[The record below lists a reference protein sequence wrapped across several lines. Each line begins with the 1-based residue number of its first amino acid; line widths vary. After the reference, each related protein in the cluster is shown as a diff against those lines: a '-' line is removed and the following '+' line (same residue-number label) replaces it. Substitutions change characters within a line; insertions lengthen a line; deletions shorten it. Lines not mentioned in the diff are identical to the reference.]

1 MQLPH
6 TSQSNQATQTFQVKP
21 LSAKLVS
28 ILAIAT
34 MAIALTGC
42 GGGGGSSLAVTPG
55 SSSNGSDTDIGS
67 GSGSGSGAGTSN
79 DSGSGNGSG
88 TANGSGT
95 GTGTGT
101 DNTPTPSGETPVTP
115 VPTVNS
121 VNPATSFNVK
131 GATVLYTTAQAISSA
146 QLNAGLLRSSRALPT
161 FVSGKNTAA
170 KNGLMAGLAGN
181 SNAFNLVAVTSDGI
195 SHQAI
200 ESPYLSRVLY
210 TVSPSSINQTDERRF
225 VDPNVYIAFSSD
237 PIEGD
242 SNDYSQFILKTVN
255 QPCALYYVNTGNNS
269 QGCALPNVEPT
280 PYFGSDFGKV
290 DGSNRKPL
298 QFDSE
303 GNIYVVGKPFTV
315 SNEKIIK
322 KPYARLYKIQ
332 RGTFAATP
340 LTQDNESVAFFT
352 VLASGEPVVA
362 ISRQTGFDLAV
373 FVTKNGATARRTI
386 ASQISEP
393 FINLDTY
400 RTLFYGSSAGNNK
413 AVNIVRTSE
422 SNLERAVINYNT
434 GTPTGYNLTVSST
447 TYSSLIPRRV
457 ISGDDGNFYTV
468 FSATAANSDSALLI
482 YQTLPFKRDAVAAIP
497 VTGEWW
503 TWMKNR
509 PLQIK
514 RGVLYYA
521 TTQDRAN
528 IGSVDIIKVV
538 RLTDGTTQS
547 LFADK
552 NYRID
557 SWKALG
563 DTLHFSGI
571 DNDTNQVV
579 QGQVNTKKIA
589 QQRDWSAAAWQNLIP
604 ATVTPSASA
613 RASSILVED
622 LESLAPQQP
631 QTDTGMAP
639 AIVTIQSTDK
649 SAALTFTKYMYKT
662 GVESKLHIV
671 ANQGGTTTPALFPV
685 WGYQNLHLV
694 YDTSNG
700 LSDNQTTGL
709 PTGSG
714 SYQISAEDLP
724 DAYGWSI
731 ANIYYMVSET
741 QNGTY
746 SLVATD
752 SVPSAPTVSPAV
764 VDITRA
770 ASGTQAVS
778 ISGNGFTLNSIYQI
792 STNHGTWTNGTAG
805 TLSFNNA
812 NSMSVT
818 VDKTLPEGTF
828 LRLRVCS
835 SSSANASCSN
845 DYVTI
850 NIGNTQSSGN
860 RYIAVGSF
868 AKEECVKDDATGLI
882 WEGKTAGGS
891 RADTNYF
898 TNFDSTSS
906 PQKWGGPGLI
916 YINPTQAD
924 IDAGNNS
931 IAYIKTINS
940 TALCGF
946 TDWRLPTNNEL
957 LAILDSNNSSPA
969 INRTW
974 FPNTSPHS
982 LYWTST
988 STKINL
994 DNGSYVDDALYVHF
1008 YEGYN
1013 GASLRVGGKY
1023 TIRLVRSS
1031 NSILAAPVVT
1041 HASVDVTPAASGTQA
1056 VSISGSGFTANSVYQ
1071 ISENHEEWINGET
1084 STLTFHST
1092 ASLTV
1097 AVDKSWGEGNF
1108 LRLRVCSNPNVEAS
1122 CSNNYIA
1129 VNFGNTQSSGN
1140 RYIAVGSYAKEEC
1153 VKDDATGLVW
1163 EGKTTI
1169 GIRSSQNLYTNYNS
1183 TFIGQKSNGVFPT
1196 QAEIDAST
1204 NSIGYKNMVNNIA
1217 LCGFTDWRLPNF
1229 RELLTINDSSRSN
1242 PSINTTWFPNMQ
1254 GNGYGYYY
1262 WSSASI
1268 YSFNDEA
1275 STVIFNNSN
1284 TGDSKR
1290 YALLP
1295 LRLVRKSK

>member
-1 MQLPH
+1 MCTRKYPRFLNKSIGV
-6 TSQSNQATQTFQVKP
+6 TALALLISALQA
-21 LSAKLVS
+21 
-28 ILAIAT
+28 
-34 MAIALTGC
+34 C
-42 GGGGGSSLAVTPG
+42 GGGSSSLAVTPG
-55 SSSNGSDTDIGS
+55 SSSNGSDTDIGSGS

-88 TANGSGT
+88 TANGSDS

-146 QLNAGLLRSSRALPT
+146 QLNAGLMRSSRALPT
-161 FVSGKNTAA
+161 FVSGKNAAA

-242 SNDYSQFILKTVN
+242 SNDYSQFILKTAN

-269 QGCALPNVEPT
+269 QGCALPNVEPI

-386 ASQISEP
+386 ASQISDP

-468 FSATAANSDSALLI
+468 FSATSANSDSALLI

-589 QQRDWSAAAWQNLIP
+589 QQRDWSASAWQNLIP

-639 AIVTIQSTDK
+639 AVLTFQTTDK
-649 SAALTFTKYMYKT
+649 SAALTFTKYMEKAT
-662 GVESKLHIV
+662 VESKLNIE
-671 ANQGGTTTPALFPV
+671 AKQSGIAKPGLFPV

-709 PTGSG
+709 PLGSG
-714 SYQISAEDLP
+714 SYQISATDLP

-731 ANIYYMVSET
+731 ANINYMVTET
-741 QNGTY
+741 LAGTYALAVPDSASSGSNVAVSGYTLLSLEDFSNAATAESNFNYSAGGRPDPTPHTFANGTMEIRMDQIDHGGNAAYKTNFLSANKVKIVYDQYMHGTNNYY
-746 SLVATD
+746 SPNLTLGSGTYNNQVNLNAVIEFPTSDWYPELQSCDTPNKPQIYTNITTD
-752 SVPSAPTVSPAV
+752 SWGCIKSFSKNPNLKPSTAYYDKWLTTVVEFNRSSGELT
-764 VDITRA
+764 VDIENDGIVDLRGNIPSGVAKYLSHIQYGTYGWWTGHFVRLDNIRIYTQGTVNTDVAPEVTSATFYMVRA
-770 ASGTQAVS
+770 DSGTQNVN
-778 ISGNGFTLNSIYQI
+778 ISGSEFNSNSRYQTSTDGINWSNGPSSPIY
-792 STNHGTWTNGTAG
+792 
-805 TLSFNNA
+805 NNA
-812 NSMSVT
+812 NSLT
-818 VDKTLPEGTF
+818 VPISKSYANGTL
-828 LRLRVCS
+828 LRIRVCS
-835 SSSANASCSN
+835 STSDNANC
-845 DYVTI
+845 
-850 NIGNTQSSGN
+850 SSGN
-860 RYIAVGSF
+860 VRVHVATEPASASHYSAVGTFS
-868 AKEECVKDDATGLI
+868 KEECV
-882 WEGKTAGGS
+882 
-891 RADTNYF
+891 R
-898 TNFDSTSS
+898 
-906 PQKWGGPGLI
+906 
-916 YINPTQAD
+916 
-924 IDAGNNS
+924 
-931 IAYIKTINS
+931 
-940 TALCGF
+940 
-946 TDWRLPTNNEL
+946 
-957 LAILDSNNSSPA
+957 
-969 INRTW
+969 
-974 FPNTSPHS
+974 
-982 LYWTST
+982 
-988 STKINL
+988 
-994 DNGSYVDDALYVHF
+994 DN
-1008 YEGYN
+1008 
-1013 GASLRVGGKY
+1013 
-1023 TIRLVRSS
+1023 
-1031 NSILAAPVVT
+1031 
-1041 HASVDVTPAASGTQA
+1041 
-1056 VSISGSGFTANSVYQ
+1056 
-1071 ISENHEEWINGET
+1071 
-1084 STLTFHST
+1084 
-1092 ASLTV
+1092 
-1097 AVDKSWGEGNF
+1097 
-1108 LRLRVCSNPNVEAS
+1108 
-1122 CSNNYIA
+1122 
-1129 VNFGNTQSSGN
+1129 
-1140 RYIAVGSYAKEEC
+1140 
-1153 VKDDATGLVW
+1153 ATGLVW
-1163 EGKTTI
+1163 EGKTVT
-1169 GIRSSQNLYTNYNS
+1169 GIRAGTNLYTNFNNYYGTAAQIAS
-1183 TFIGQKSNGVFPT
+1183 SNNA
-1196 QAEIDAST
+1196 Q
-1204 NSIGYKNMVNNIA
+1204 GYINAVNAMA
-1217 LCGFTDWRLPNF
+1217 LCGYTNWRLPTKD
-1229 RELLTINDSSRSN
+1229 ELAGITDSN
-1242 PSINTTWFPNMQ
+1242 YYPSINTTWFPNTQDIMYWASNPF
-1254 GNGYGYYY
+1254 NG
-1262 WSSASI
+1262 
-1268 YSFNDEA
+1268 
-1275 STVIFNNSN
+1275 FNNVSWGVGFN
-1284 TGDSKR
+1284 FGGYRIGSREGTF
-1290 YALLP
+1290 P
-1295 LRLVRKSK
+1295 VRLVRSSQ

>member
-1 MQLPH
+1 
-6 TSQSNQATQTFQVKP
+6 
-21 LSAKLVS
+21 
-28 ILAIAT
+28 
-34 MAIALTGC
+34 
-42 GGGGGSSLAVTPG
+42 
-55 SSSNGSDTDIGS
+55 
-67 GSGSGSGAGTSN
+67 
-79 DSGSGNGSG
+79 
-88 TANGSGT
+88 
-95 GTGTGT
+95 
-101 DNTPTPSGETPVTP
+101 
-115 VPTVNS
+115 
-121 VNPATSFNVK
+121 
-131 GATVLYTTAQAISSA
+131 
-146 QLNAGLLRSSRALPT
+146 
-161 FVSGKNTAA
+161 
-170 KNGLMAGLAGN
+170 MAGLAGN

-242 SNDYSQFILKTVN
+242 SNDYSQFILKTAN
-255 QPCALYYVNTGNNS
+255 QPCALYYVNTSNNS
-269 QGCALPNVEPT
+269 QGCALPNVEPI

-373 FVTKNGATARRTI
+373 FVTKNGTTARRTI

-468 FSATAANSDSALLI
+468 FSATSANSDSALLI

-631 QTDTGMAP
+631 QTDTGMVP
-639 AIVTIQSTDK
+639 AVLTFQTTDK
-649 SAALTFTKYMYKT
+649 SAALTFTKYMEKAT
-662 GVESKLHIV
+662 VESKLNIE
-671 ANQGGTTTPALFPV
+671 AKQSGIAKPGLFPV

-709 PTGSG
+709 PLGSG
-714 SYQISAEDLP
+714 SYQISATDLP

-731 ANIYYMVSET
+731 ANINYMVTET
-741 QNGTY
+741 LAGTY
-746 SLVATD
+746 ALAVPD
-752 SVPSAPTVSPAV
+752 S
-764 VDITRA
+764 
-770 ASGTQAVS
+770 ASSGSNVAVS
-778 ISGNGFTLNSIYQI
+778 GYTLLSLEDFSNAATAENMFDYTYGRTAYPATAHAISNGIMEIRMDEIDHGGNIGFKSN
-792 STNHGTWTNGTAG
+792 
-805 TLSFNNA
+805 
-812 NSMSVT
+812 
-818 VDKTLPEGTF
+818 F
-828 LRLRVCS
+828 L
-835 SSSANASCSN
+835 SANKVKIVYDQYMHAGN
-845 DYVTI
+845 
-850 NIGNTQSSGN
+850 NI
-860 RYIAVGSF
+860 Y
-868 AKEECVKDDATGLI
+868 
-882 WEGKTAGGS
+882 
-891 RADTNYF
+891 
-898 TNFDSTSS
+898 
-906 PQKWGGPGLI
+906 GPGLI
-916 YINPTQAD
+916 IGSGTYTDPSEAVTVEFTTSD
-924 IDAGNNS
+924 YYPETDACGS
-931 IAYIKTINS
+931 AYAYIPIIAMHTRSAKLCIPSFSTDKKLKRSAAYYDKWVTTVVEFNRSTGEITVDIENDGTIDMRGIVRSDIANI
-940 TALCGF
+940 LKNVGF
-946 TDWRLPTNNEL
+946 TTYGW
-957 LAILDSNNSSPA
+957 
-969 INRTW
+969 
-974 FPNTSPHS
+974 
-982 LYWTST
+982 WTGHYMR
-988 STKINL
+988 L
-994 DNGSYVDDALYVHF
+994 DNI
-1008 YEGYN
+1008 
-1013 GASLRVGGKY
+1013 KIY
-1023 TIRLVRSS
+1023 T
-1031 NSILAAPVVT
+1031 
-1041 HASVDVTPAASGTQA
+1041 Q
-1056 VSISGSGFTANSVYQ
+1056 
-1071 ISENHEEWINGET
+1071 
-1084 STLTFHST
+1084 
-1092 ASLTV
+1092 
-1097 AVDKSWGEGNF
+1097 
-1108 LRLRVCSNPNVEAS
+1108 
-1122 CSNNYIA
+1122 
-1129 VNFGNTQSSGN
+1129 
-1140 RYIAVGSYAKEEC
+1140 
-1153 VKDDATGLVW
+1153 
-1163 EGKTTI
+1163 
-1169 GIRSSQNLYTNYNS
+1169 
-1183 TFIGQKSNGVFPT
+1183 
-1196 QAEIDAST
+1196 
-1204 NSIGYKNMVNNIA
+1204 
-1217 LCGFTDWRLPNF
+1217 
-1229 RELLTINDSSRSN
+1229 
-1242 PSINTTWFPNMQ
+1242 
-1254 GNGYGYYY
+1254 
-1262 WSSASI
+1262 
-1268 YSFNDEA
+1268 
-1275 STVIFNNSN
+1275 
-1284 TGDSKR
+1284 
-1290 YALLP
+1290 
-1295 LRLVRKSK
+1295 

>member
-131 GATVLYTTAQAISSA
+131 GATVLYTTAQAISST

-255 QPCALYYVNTGNNS
+255 QPCALYYVNTSNNS

-468 FSATAANSDSALLI
+468 FSATATNSDSALLI

-631 QTDTGMAP
+631 QTDTGMVP
-639 AIVTIQSTDK
+639 AVMTFQTTDK
-649 SAALTFTKYMYKT
+649 SAALTFTKYMEKAT
-662 GVESKLHIV
+662 VESKLNIE
-671 ANQGGTTTPALFPV
+671 AKQSGIAKPGLFPV

-709 PTGSG
+709 PLGSG
-714 SYQISAEDLP
+714 SYQISAADLP

-731 ANIYYMVSET
+731 ANINYMVTET
-741 QNGTY
+741 LAGTY
-746 SLVATD
+746 ALAVPD
-752 SVPSAPTVSPAV
+752 SVSSGSNVAVSGYTLLSSMDFSNAASAANLFDFSALGRPDPTAHTISNGIMEIRMDQIDHGGNIAYKSNFLTANKVKIVYEQYMHASSNYYFPELTLTSGSYGGDNWRIQIAFPTADSNHAKYPCASGYTPLIISVKPRIEADCIPSFASDINMKRSVTYYDKWITTVVEFNRSTGELT
-764 VDITRA
+764 VDIEND
-770 ASGTQAVS
+770 GT
-778 ISGNGFTLNSIYQI
+778 IDM
-792 STNHGTWTNGTAG
+792 HGIVPSDVAKV
-805 TLSFNNA
+805 LSF
-812 NSMSVT
+812 VGF
-818 VDKTLPEGTF
+818 GT
-828 LRLRVCS
+828 
-835 SSSANASCSN
+835 
-845 DYVTI
+845 Y
-850 NIGNTQSSGN
+850 GWW
-860 RYIAVGSF
+860 
-868 AKEECVKDDATGLI
+868 TGHYM
-882 WEGKTAGGS
+882 
-891 RADTNYF
+891 R
-898 TNFDSTSS
+898 
-906 PQKWGGPGLI
+906 
-916 YINPTQAD
+916 
-924 IDAGNNS
+924 
-931 IAYIKTINS
+931 
-940 TALCGF
+940 
-946 TDWRLPTNNEL
+946 
-957 LAILDSNNSSPA
+957 
-969 INRTW
+969 
-974 FPNTSPHS
+974 
-982 LYWTST
+982 
-988 STKINL
+988 L
-994 DNGSYVDDALYVHF
+994 DNI
-1008 YEGYN
+1008 
-1013 GASLRVGGKY
+1013 KIY
-1023 TIRLVRSS
+1023 T
-1031 NSILAAPVVT
+1031 
-1041 HASVDVTPAASGTQA
+1041 Q
-1056 VSISGSGFTANSVYQ
+1056 
-1071 ISENHEEWINGET
+1071 
-1084 STLTFHST
+1084 
-1092 ASLTV
+1092 
-1097 AVDKSWGEGNF
+1097 
-1108 LRLRVCSNPNVEAS
+1108 
-1122 CSNNYIA
+1122 
-1129 VNFGNTQSSGN
+1129 
-1140 RYIAVGSYAKEEC
+1140 
-1153 VKDDATGLVW
+1153 
-1163 EGKTTI
+1163 
-1169 GIRSSQNLYTNYNS
+1169 
-1183 TFIGQKSNGVFPT
+1183 
-1196 QAEIDAST
+1196 
-1204 NSIGYKNMVNNIA
+1204 
-1217 LCGFTDWRLPNF
+1217 
-1229 RELLTINDSSRSN
+1229 
-1242 PSINTTWFPNMQ
+1242 
-1254 GNGYGYYY
+1254 
-1262 WSSASI
+1262 
-1268 YSFNDEA
+1268 
-1275 STVIFNNSN
+1275 
-1284 TGDSKR
+1284 
-1290 YALLP
+1290 
-1295 LRLVRKSK
+1295 